1 MLKRV
6 RRSSSKESLLRLLI
20 ACLMVFGITLIT
32 SGCSCTNEEI
42 PEDFRVLSVRE
53 IYPQALKEA
62 EEWKDDAYL
71 NILGLWVIPNDYDDV
86 LHAYFGFETSDSSE
100 WFSIE
105 FVGSENNIKI
115 KSKDSGVYP
124 SNLDKPEIDLDMIT
138 LDSTEAF
145 KQIFQKEGNKL
156 FERHPDVIYPIIL
169 YLNRHGYEYVKWV
182 ASFETRDGISWT
194 ITMDAKTNEITE
206 VKVIDE

>member
-1 MLKRV
+1 MSGEQKI
-6 RRSSSKESLLRLLI
+6 SKSKNALFRLGFIFILLVAISHLTT
-20 ACLMVFGITLIT
+20 V
-32 SGCSCTNEEI
+32 CSVKTDVT
-42 PEDFRVLSVRE
+42 PDQFRVLSFNE
-53 IYPQALKEA
+53 LYPRALEEA
-62 EEWKDDAYL
+62 RLWKDDAYL
-71 NILGLWVIPNDYDDV
+71 NIVGLWVIPDDYDDV
-86 LHAYFGFETSDSSE
+86 LHANFGFETSDSSE

-124 SNLDKPEIDLDMIT
+124 SNLDKPEIDLDTIT

-169 YLNRHGYEYVKWV
+169 YLNRHGSEYVKWV

-206 VKVIDE
+206 VKVFDE